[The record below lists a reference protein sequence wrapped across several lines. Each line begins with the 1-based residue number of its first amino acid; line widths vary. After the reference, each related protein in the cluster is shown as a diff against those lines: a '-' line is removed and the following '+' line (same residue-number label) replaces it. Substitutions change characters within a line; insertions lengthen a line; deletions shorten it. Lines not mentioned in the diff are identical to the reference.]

1 MLDFLRKR
9 KRNWAI
15 LFLLVLII
23 IVFVA
28 FYGGNKMGDR
38 GTSEVAMINGEPIS
52 QREFAIEYQRAVERY
67 REMLKGQ
74 LTEEMIK
81 GLNLKG
87 NIVEGLVQKKLVLQ
101 EARSLGLLAT
111 DDDVANQLAKVPE
124 FQVAGRFNK
133 ERYLQILQANRLL
146 PAQFEEDQRNQ
157 ITLQRLYNI
166 ILDTVQVSDAEVR
179 ERYRLDQ
186 EKINLEYVKLTVND
200 FLSQVKL
207 TEQDIKQFYDRNKE
221 SFKEPLKIQVEY
233 LTFPFEQ
240 FSANARVSAKEIE
253 EYYQSNQKSKFHRPR
268 EAKIRYIA
276 LAVAPT
282 ASAEER
288 KAVMAKAEAIVKEAR
303 RGKDFAQLAKKLSA
317 DPTAAKG
324 GDIGWVVQGQMPPDV
339 DKLIFGIGKGDV
351 SDPVATP
358 GGVQIF
364 KIDDVRDEKNLTLK
378 EATPEITQ
386 ILKTEQGK
394 KEAGKV
400 ADSDRTKAQ
409 AGSAFAKLAQE
420 SGVSVK
426 ETKLFA
432 AGEILPEFGQNQE
445 IYKIAFGLGPKD
457 ISQIVDANNNS
468 YIFFRIKERKE
479 PAVPPLES
487 VKDQVEKGAREAK
500 AYELMLQ
507 RGNGLLDQLKKDRD
521 LAKLAAANDLKVQET
536 GWFQRNAPQLPKIGD
551 LAELRGG
558 GLSVSAQK
566 PVADKLYTQ
575 KDAAYILEFKEN
587 QPADMEQFD
596 REKAILKKQAIVEN
610 RQRAL
615 AKFLESLKA
624 KAIIKFNN
632 DFLEAS

>member
-15 LFLLVLII
+15 LFLLVVII

-28 FYGGNKMGDR
+28 FYGSNKMGDR

-52 QREFAIEYQRAVERY
+52 KREFAVEYQRAVERY

-87 NIVEGLVQKKLVLQ
+87 NIIEGLVQKKLVLQ
-101 EARSLGLLAT
+101 EARNLGLSAT
-111 DDDVANQLAKVPE
+111 DDDIANQLAKAPE

-133 ERYLQILQANRLL
+133 ERYLQVLQANRLQ
-146 PAQFEEDQRNQ
+146 PAQFEEDQRDQ
-157 ITLQRLYNI
+157 ITLQRLYSI
-166 ILDTVQVSDAEVR
+166 IMDSIQVSDAEVR

-186 EKINLEYVKLTVND
+186 EKIDLQYVKLSASD
-200 FLSQVKL
+200 FVAQVKL
-207 TEQDIKQFYDRNKE
+207 TDEDIKKFYDRNKE

-240 FSANARVSAKEIE
+240 FSANAQVSAKEIE
-253 EYYQSNQKSKFHRPR
+253 EYYQNNQKTKFHRPR

-276 LAVAPT
+276 LPIAST
-282 ASAEER
+282 AGAEEK

-303 RGKDFAQLAKKLSA
+303 RGKDFAQLAKNQSVDA
-317 DPTAAKG
+317 TAAKG
-324 GDIGWVVQGQMPPDV
+324 GEVGWVVQGQMPPDV

-351 SDPVATP
+351 SDPVTTP
-358 GGVQIF
+358 AGVQIF

-378 EATPEITQ
+378 EATAEITQ
-386 ILKTEQGK
+386 ILKTEQAK

-400 ADSDRTKAQ
+400 ADNDRVKAL
-409 AGSAFAKLAQE
+409 AGTEFAKLAQE
-420 SGVSVK
+420 TGVSAK

-432 AGEILPEFGQNQE
+432 VGEILPEFGQNQE
-445 IYKIAFGLGPKD
+445 IYKIAFGLGVKD
-457 ISQIVDANNNS
+457 ISQIVEANNA
-468 YIFFRIKERKE
+468 YIFFRIKQRIE
-479 PAVPPLES
+479 PTVPPLES
-487 VKDQVEKGAREAK
+487 VKDQVEKGAKEAK

-507 RGNGLLDQLKKDRD
+507 KGNSLLDQLKKQKD
-521 LAKLAAANDLKVQET
+521 LAKLAAANDLKVEET

-558 GLSVSAQK
+558 GLSLSAQH
-566 PVADKLYTQ
+566 PIADKLYTQ
-575 KDAAYILEFKEN
+575 KDVAYILAFKES
-587 QPADMEQFD
+587 QPADMAQF
-596 REKAILKKQAIVEN
+596 EKEKDLLKKQAIVEN

-615 AKFLESLKA
+615 AKYLESLKA
-624 KAIIKFNN
+624 KAKIKFNN

>member
-28 FYGGNKMGDR
+28 FYGGNQMGDR
-38 GTSEVAMINGEPIS
+38 AASEVAMINGEPIS
-52 QREFAIEYQRAVERY
+52 QREFAIEYQRALERY

-101 EARSLGLLAT
+101 EARSLGLSAT
-111 DDDVANQLAKVPE
+111 DDDVANQLTKVPE

-133 ERYLQILQANRLL
+133 ERYLQILQANRLQ
-146 PAQFEEDQRNQ
+146 PAQFEEDQRDQ

-166 ILDTVQVSDAEVR
+166 ILDSIQVSDAEVR

-186 EKINLEYVKLTVND
+186 EKINLQYVKSSVGD
-200 FLSQVKL
+200 FASQVKL
-207 TEQDIKQFYDRNKE
+207 TDEDVKKFYDRNKD
-221 SFKEPLKIQVEY
+221 SLKEPLKIQVEY
-233 LTFPFEQ
+233 LTYPFEQ
-240 FSANARVSAKEIE
+240 FSAKSQVSVKEIE
-253 EYYQSNQKSKFHRPR
+253 DYYQNNQKTKFHRPR
-268 EAKIRYIA
+268 EAKVRYIA

-282 ASAEER
+282 ASAEEK
-288 KAVMAKAEAIVKEAR
+288 KAIMAKAEAIVKEAR
-303 RGKDFAQLAKKLSA
+303 RGKDFAQLAKTQSA

-324 GDIGWVVQGQMPPDV
+324 GEVGWIIQGQMPPDI

-351 SDPVATP
+351 SDPVETP

-364 KIDDVRDEKNLTLK
+364 KIDDVRDEKSLTLR
-378 EATPEITQ
+378 EATTEITQ
-386 ILKTEQGK
+386 ILKTEQAK

-400 ADSDRTKAQ
+400 ADNDRVKAQ
-409 AGSAFAKLAQE
+409 AGTEFSKLAQE
-420 SGVSVK
+420 TGVSAK

-445 IYKIAFGLGPKD
+445 IYKIAFGLGAKD
-457 ISQIVDANNNS
+457 ISQIVEVNNA
-468 YIFFRIKERKE
+468 YVFLRLKQRKE
-479 PAVPPLES
+479 PVVPTLES
-487 VKDQVEKGAREAK
+487 VKDQVEKGAQEAK

-507 RGNGLLDQLKKDRD
+507 KGNGLLDQLKKEKD
-521 LAKLAAANDLKVQET
+521 LAKLAAANNLKVEET
-536 GWFQRNAPQLPKIGD
+536 GWFQRSAPQLPKIGD

-558 GLSVSAQK
+558 GLSLSAK
-566 PVADKLYTQ
+566 NPVADKLYTQ
-575 KDAAYILEFKEN
+575 KDAAYILAFKES
-587 QPADMEQFD
+587 QPADMEQF
-596 REKAILKKQAIVEN
+596 EKERVLLKKQAIVEN

-615 AKFLESLKA
+615 AKYLESLKA
-624 KAIIKFNN
+624 KAKITFNN

>member
-15 LFLLVLII
+15 LFLLALII

-38 GTSEVAMINGEPIS
+38 TTSEVAMINGEPIS
-52 QREFAIEYQRAVERY
+52 QREFAAEYQRTVERY

-87 NIVEGLVQKKLVLQ
+87 NIVENLVQKKLVLQ
-101 EARSLGLLAT
+101 EAQSLGLMAT
-111 DDDVANQLAKVPE
+111 DDDVAHQLAKLPE

-133 ERYLQILQANRLL
+133 ERYLQLLQANRLQ
-146 PAQFEEDQRNQ
+146 PAQFEEDQRDQ
-157 ITLQRLYNI
+157 ITLQRLYSI
-166 ILDTVQVSDAEVR
+166 IVDSVQVSDAEVR

-186 EKINLEYVKLTVND
+186 EKINLQFVKLSAND
-200 FLSQVKL
+200 FASQVKL
-207 TEQDIKQFYDRNKE
+207 TDEDSKKFYDRNKE

-233 LTFPFEQ
+233 LTYPFEQ
-240 FSANARVSAKEIE
+240 FAANAQVSAKEIE
-253 EYYQSNQKSKFHRPR
+253 EYYQNNQKSKFHRPR

-276 LAVAPT
+276 LAIAPT
-282 ASAEER
+282 ASAEEK
-288 KAVMAKAEAIVKEAR
+288 KAVLAKAEAIIKEAR
-303 RGKDFAQLAKKLSA
+303 RGKDFAQLAKKDSA

-324 GDIGWVVQGQMPPDV
+324 GDVGWVVQGQMPPAV

-351 SDPVATP
+351 SDPVETP

-364 KIDDVRDEKNLTLK
+364 KIDDVRAEKNLTLK
-378 EATPEITQ
+378 EATAEITQ
-386 ILKTEQGK
+386 ILKTDQAK
-394 KEAGKV
+394 KAAGQA
-400 ADSDRTKAQ
+400 ADNDRVKAQ
-409 AGSAFAKLAQE
+409 AGTEFTKLAQA
-420 SGVSVK
+420 SGIAAK

-432 AGEILPEFGQNQE
+432 AGEILPEFGQNQD
-445 IYKIAFGLGPKD
+445 IYKIAFGLGQKD
-457 ISQIVDANNNS
+457 VSQIVEANS
-468 YIFFRIKERKE
+468 AYIFLRLKQRKE

-487 VKDQVEKGAREAK
+487 VKEQVEKGAKEAK
-500 AYELMLQ
+500 AYELTLQ
-507 RGNGLLDQLKKDRD
+507 KGNSLLDQLKKEKD
-521 LAKLAAANDLKVQET
+521 LAKLAGANDLKAEET

-551 LAELRGG
+551 LAELRGS

-566 PVADKLYTQ
+566 PVADRLYTQ
-575 KDAAYILEFKEN
+575 KDAAYILAFKES
-587 QPADMEQFD
+587 QPADMEQF
-596 REKAILKKQAIVEN
+596 EKEKVLLKKQALVES

-615 AKFLESLKA
+615 AKYLESLKA
-624 KAIIKFNN
+624 KAKIEFNN

>member
-15 LFLLVLII
+15 LFLLGLII

-38 GTSEVAMINGEPIS
+38 GTSEVAVINGEPIS
-52 QREFAIEYQRAVERY
+52 QREFAVEYQRALERY

-111 DDDVANQLAKVPE
+111 DDDIANQLAKVPE

-133 ERYLQILQANRLL
+133 ERYLQILQANRLQ

-157 ITLQRLYNI
+157 ITLQRLYSI
-166 ILDTVQVSDAEVR
+166 ILDSVQVSDAEVR

-186 EKINLEYVKLTVND
+186 EKIDLQFFKLSVSD
-200 FLSQVKL
+200 VISQVKL
-207 TEQDIKQFYDRNKE
+207 TDEDIKKWYDRNKE
-221 SFKEPLKIQVEY
+221 SLKEPLKIQVEY
-233 LTFPFEQ
+233 LTYPFEQ
-240 FSANARVSAKEIE
+240 FSAKAQVSAKEIE
-253 EYYQSNQKSKFHRPR
+253 EYYQNNQKTKFHRPR
-268 EAKIRYIA
+268 EAKVRYIA

-282 ASAEER
+282 ASAEEK
-288 KAVMAKAEAIVKEAR
+288 KAAMAKAEAIVKEAR
-303 RGKDFAQLAKKLSA
+303 QGKDFAQLAKKQSA
-317 DPTAAKG
+317 DPTTAKG
-324 GDIGWVVQGQMPPDV
+324 GEVGWVIQGQMPPDI

-364 KIDDVRDEKNLTLK
+364 KIDDMRDEKTLTLQ
-378 EATPEITQ
+378 EATAEISQ
-386 ILKTEQGK
+386 ILKTEQAK

-400 ADSDRTKAQ
+400 ADNDRVKAQ
-409 AGSAFAKLAQE
+409 AGTELSKQAQE
-420 SGVSVK
+420 TGVSAK

-432 AGEILPEFGQNQE
+432 AGEILPEFGQNQD

-457 ISQIVDANNNS
+457 ISQIVEVNNA
-468 YIFFRIKERKE
+468 YAFLRLKQRKE
-479 PAVPPLES
+479 PTVPPMES
-487 VKDQVEKGAREAK
+487 VKDQVEKGAKEAK

-507 RGNGLLDQLKKDRD
+507 KGNSLLDQLKKEKD
-521 LAKLAAANDLKVQET
+521 LAKVAAANDLKVQET
-536 GWFQRNAPQLPKIGD
+536 GWFQRNSPQLPKIGD

-558 GLSVSAQK
+558 GLLLSAQK
-566 PVADKLYTQ
+566 PIADRLYTQ
-575 KDAAYILEFKEN
+575 KDAAYILAFKES
-587 QPADMEQFD
+587 QPADMAQF
-596 REKAILKKQAIVEN
+596 EKEKVLLKKQAVVEN

-615 AKFLESLKA
+615 AKYLESLKA
-624 KAIIKFNN
+624 KAKIKFNN

>member
-28 FYGGNKMGDR
+28 FYGGNQMGDR
-38 GTSEVAMINGEPIS
+38 VASEVAMINGEPIS
-52 QREFAIEYQRAVERY
+52 QREFAVEYQRALERY

-74 LTEEMIK
+74 LTDEMIK

-101 EARSLGLLAT
+101 EARSLGLSAT
-111 DDDVANQLAKVPE
+111 DDDVANQLTKVPE

-133 ERYLQILQANRLL
+133 ERYLQILQANRLQ
-146 PAQFEEDQRNQ
+146 PAQFEEDQRDQ

-166 ILDTVQVSDAEVR
+166 ILDSIQVSDAEVR

-186 EKINLEYVKLTVND
+186 EKINLQYIKSSVGD
-200 FLSQVKL
+200 FASQVKL
-207 TEQDIKQFYDRNKE
+207 TDEDVKKFYDRNKD
-221 SFKEPLKIQVEY
+221 SLKEPLKIQVEY
-233 LTFPFEQ
+233 LTYPFEQ
-240 FSANARVSAKEIE
+240 FSAKAQVSVKEIE
-253 EYYQSNQKSKFHRPR
+253 DYYQNNQKTKFHRPR
-268 EAKIRYIA
+268 EAKVRYIA

-282 ASAEER
+282 ASAEEK

-303 RGKDFAQLAKKLSA
+303 RGKDFAQLAKKQSA
-317 DPTAAKG
+317 DATAAKG
-324 GDIGWVVQGQMPPDV
+324 GDVGWIIQGQMPPEI

-351 SDPVATP
+351 SDPVETP

-364 KIDDVRDEKNLTLK
+364 KIDDVRDEKTLTLK
-378 EATPEITQ
+378 EATTEITQ
-386 ILKTEQGK
+386 ILKTEQAK

-400 ADSDRTKAQ
+400 ADNDRVKAQ
-409 AGSAFAKLAQE
+409 AGTEFSKLAQE
-420 SGVSVK
+420 TGVSAQ

-445 IYKIAFGLGPKD
+445 VYKIAFGLGAKD
-457 ISQIVDANNNS
+457 ISQIVEVNNA
-468 YIFFRIKERKE
+468 YVFLRLKQRKE
-479 PAVPPLES
+479 PVVPSLES
-487 VKDQVEKGAREAK
+487 VKDQVEKGAKEAK

-507 RGNGLLDQLKKDRD
+507 KGNSLLDQLKKEKDF
-521 LAKLAAANDLKVQET
+521 AKLAAANHLKVEET

-558 GLSVSAQK
+558 GLSVSAK
-566 PVADKLYTQ
+566 NPVADKLYTQ
-575 KDAAYILEFKEN
+575 KDAAYIFAFKES
-587 QPADMEQFD
+587 QPADMEQF
-596 REKAILKKQAIVEN
+596 EKEKVLLKKQAIVEN

-615 AKFLESLKA
+615 AKYLESLKSKA
-624 KAIIKFNN
+624 KITFNN